1 MGPVT
6 PDGPVT
12 SVAIGP
18 ASPIPY
24 IVTGLA
30 VFAAVAVLAYVTV
43 LTIRTVQRRRLLKQV
58 QQSQQRALWVRQ

>member
-1 MGPVT
+1 MEPVT

-24 IVTGLA
+24 IVTGVA
-30 VFAAVAVLAYVTV
+30 VIVTVGVLAYVTV
-43 LTIRTVQRRRLLKQV
+43 LTIRTIQRRRLAKQM
-58 QQSQQRALWVRQ
+58 QQSQQRALWFGQ